1 MKRLTM
7 ALVGLAVAAGLLMP
21 AGMAQAGTSAPAAAA
36 YHQALTVPSALGDV
50 TNEILCDNAG
60 DSVSCLAPFDSGPIT
75 PGESVTTNTGRQL
88 NEDTIGTV
96 NENNGTPFNIS
107 SCDKR
112 YNGHTIVLLEWTS
125 APGEYLRNDHT
136 DGDLIVVSGTED
148 NASEWVKSGTWY
160 INVAATDDAGVNCNT
175 QNPYILTWRPNTAE
189 VWSACG
195 GCYDFAKQNWA
206 AVP

>member
-7 ALVGLAVAAGLLMP
+7 ALAGPVVAAGLLIP
-21 AGMAQAGTSAPAAAA
+21 AGIAQAGTSAPAAAA
-36 YHQALTVPSALGDV
+36 HHQALTVPSAPGDV
-50 TNEILCDNAG
+50 TNETLCDNAG
-60 DSVSCLAPFDSGPIT
+60 DNASCLAPFDSGPIT
-75 PGESVTTNTGRQL
+75 SGESVTTTSTGREL

-96 NENNGTPFNIS
+96 NNSGPFNIS
-107 SCDKR
+107 SCDNR
-112 YNGHTIVLLEWTS
+112 YNGHTIVLLEWTF
-125 APGEYLRNDHT
+125 APGLYLRNDHT
-136 DGDLIVVSGTED
+136 DGDLILVSGTED
-148 NASEWVKSGTWY
+148 KASEWVKSGTWY

>member
-1 MKRLTM
+1 MKRLIM
-7 ALVGLAVAAGLLMP
+7 VLAGPAVAAGLLMP
-21 AGMAQAGTSAPAAAA
+21 AGLAQAGTFAPAAATH
-36 YHQALTVPSALGDV
+36 HQALTVRPASANV

-60 DSVSCLAPFDSGPIT
+60 DNANCLAPFDSGPIT
-75 PGESVTTNTGRQL
+75 PGESVTTTATGREL

-96 NENNGTPFNIS
+96 NSSGPFNIS
-107 SCDKR
+107 SCNNR
-112 YNGHTIVLLEWTS
+112 YNGHTVILLEWTF
-125 APGEYLRNDHT
+125 APGLYLRDDHT
-136 DGDLIVVSGTED
+136 DGDLILVSGTED
-148 NASEWVKSGTWY
+148 KASEWVKSGTWY

-175 QNPYILTWRPNTAE
+175 QNPFILTWRPNTAE